1 MHRAPFLCSL
11 LAGLA
16 ASVSAHAQTYA
27 QPMQV
32 AMVTQP
38 SLEARLEA
46 LIAANRQ
53 LTAQVGELQQQL
65 ASYQAQAAPPQ
76 AATPDTIYVNTKANS
91 QQQYENWFGL
101 AIGDRWRL
109 QEDTPLRLLEPN
121 DSKLAYRVLPAGTV
135 VTIIGAPRGTTGIY
149 AIAVDSKTSGW
160 ASLRSLY

>member
-1 MHRAPFLCSL
+1 MHRATLLCGL
-11 LAGLA
+11 LAGLVA
-16 ASVSAHAQTYA
+16 TTATHAQTYA

-53 LTAQVGELQQQL
+53 LGAQVGELQQQL
-65 ASYQAQAAPPQ
+65 ATFQAQAAQPQ
-76 AATPDTIYVNTKANS
+76 ATPDTIYVTTKANS

-121 DSKLAYRVLPAGTV
+121 DSKLAYRILPAGTV
-135 VTIIGAPRGTTGIY
+135 VTIIGAPRGSTGIY
-149 AIAVDSKTSGW
+149 AVAVDGKTSGW
-160 ASLRSLY
+160 ATLRNLY

>member
-1 MHRAPFLCSL
+1 MHRATLLFSL

-16 ASVSAHAQTYA
+16 ASATAQAQTYA
-27 QPMQV
+27 QPLQV

-46 LIAANRQ
+46 LVAANRQ

-65 ASYQAQAAPPQ
+65 ASYQAAQAQP
-76 AATPDTIYVNTKANS
+76 AATTDTIYVTTKAHS

-121 DSKLAYRVLPAGTV
+121 DSKLAYRILPAGTV
-135 VTIIGAPRGTTGIY
+135 VTIIGAPRGSTGIY
-149 AIAVDSKTSGW
+149 AIAVDGKTSGW
-160 ASLRSLY
+160 ATLRNLY